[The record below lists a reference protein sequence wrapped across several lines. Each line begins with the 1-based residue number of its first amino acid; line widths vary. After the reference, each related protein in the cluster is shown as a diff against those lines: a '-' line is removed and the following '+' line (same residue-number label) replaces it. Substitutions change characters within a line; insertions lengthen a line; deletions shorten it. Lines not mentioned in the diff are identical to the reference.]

1 MSWTLGRKLGV
12 AFGAVS
18 LVFIAALLV
27 SITFTGKA
35 DRAWDETLRLQKG
48 ADGANLQIQGIR
60 AQMRAQARLAAT
72 LDSRFEQDFEA
83 GVALSNRGSAAVE
96 ALNDPVVAR
105 ISSEA
110 NKADHGHDAAVVDDL
125 FPAAE
130 AGDRDA
136 ALAALAAADEAV
148 DVILAKAET
157 IGGHIGKR
165 RDAAVAEARDA
176 TSAARRYSLL
186 AAGLAL
192 VLAAGLAFVLIR
204 GIRRGVTT
212 VLDRLSGLV
221 DDCRELSQAIDAT
234 AAGDLTVSIAT
245 RTQPIDDL
253 GSDEIGRVGEA
264 VNAIRESTAG
274 SVDAYNRMRVELL
287 AIVGEMAGAADAVA
301 GASREMAATSD
312 ESGRAVGEIAHAI
325 GEIAIG

>member
-35 DRAWDETLRLQKG
+35 DRSWDETLRLQKG

-96 ALNDPVVAR
+96 ALKDPVVAR

-125 FPAAE
+125 FPAVE
-130 AGDRDA
+130 AGDRES
-136 ALAALAAADEAV
+136 ALTALAAADEAV

-157 IGGHIGKR
+157 IGGHIEKR
-165 RDAAVAEARDA
+165 RDAAVAEAKDA
-176 TSAARRYSLL
+176 
-186 AAGLAL
+186 
-192 VLAAGLAFVLIR
+192 
-204 GIRRGVTT
+204 
-212 VLDRLSGLV
+212 
-221 DDCRELSQAIDAT
+221 
-234 AAGDLTVSIAT
+234 
-245 RTQPIDDL
+245 
-253 GSDEIGRVGEA
+253 
-264 VNAIRESTAG
+264 
-274 SVDAYNRMRVELL
+274 
-287 AIVGEMAGAADAVA
+287 
-301 GASREMAATSD
+301 
-312 ESGRAVGEIAHAI
+312 
-325 GEIAIG
+325 